1 MLRLIVHPASFLART
16 EVRESF
22 SEGTRLSIHC
32 KPFARGEKIMTL
44 RYRGAEYATHTPQVQ
59 LAEEVIGQYRG
70 ATVTRHVAKNLHAEH
85 VDGLIYRGAKV
96 K

>member
-1 MLRLIVHPASFLART
+1 
-16 EVRESF
+16 
-22 SEGTRLSIHC
+22 
-32 KPFARGEKIMTL
+32 MTL
-44 RYRGAEYATHTPQVQ
+44 RYRGAEYATHTTQVQ